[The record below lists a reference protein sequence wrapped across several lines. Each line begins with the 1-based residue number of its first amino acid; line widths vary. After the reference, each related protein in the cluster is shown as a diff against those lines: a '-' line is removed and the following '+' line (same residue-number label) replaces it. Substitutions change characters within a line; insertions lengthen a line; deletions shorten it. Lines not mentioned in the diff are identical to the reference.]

1 VYVAG
6 IREEIVS
13 NAEQV
18 LQLLKLGEGTV
29 LSARKFFRP
38 LELQNI
44 YEYHC
49 KMRNS
54 RLLKKCIV
62 LFPLLFS

>member
-18 LQLLKLGEGTV
+18 LQLLNLGEGIV
-29 LSARKFFRP
+29 FIRKRTFRP
-38 LELQNI
+38 LEIQNI
-44 YEYHC
+44 YEYYC
-49 KMRNS
+49 KMRNI
-54 RLLKKCIV
+54 L
-62 LFPLLFS
+62 